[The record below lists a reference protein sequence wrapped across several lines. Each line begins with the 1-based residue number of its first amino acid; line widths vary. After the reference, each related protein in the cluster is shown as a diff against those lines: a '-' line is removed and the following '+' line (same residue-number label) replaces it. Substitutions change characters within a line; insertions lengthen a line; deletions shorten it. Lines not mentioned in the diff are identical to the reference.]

1 MTAWQVKWAEHKY
14 WVMAHSQQLYNQI
27 RVLAKNNDWS
37 DEIAVTFENLLQEAA
52 LQVPTRKTLT
62 TAYEHVW
69 GYFKKIATPEE
80 KNDYLRRLAV
90 LEVDNDQLGSFL
102 KNLTLKYQVTYLMHS
117 RLIREI
123 QEEQE
128 KNETLA

>member
-1 MTAWQVKWAEHKY
+1 M
-14 WVMAHSQQLYNQI
+14 
-27 RVLAKNNDWS
+27 
-37 DEIAVTFENLLQEAA
+37 LQEAA